1 MPLVTLS
8 NQIKNPVQIV
18 DIFEKNLGKATFGP
32 YYTHHT
38 VDCDQPYDV
47 DFSNVF
53 KALHSAVH
61 SKAPLL

>member
-32 YYTHHT
+32 
-38 VDCDQPYDV
+38 
-47 DFSNVF
+47 
-53 KALHSAVH
+53 
-61 SKAPLL
+61 

>member
-18 DIFEKNLGKATFGP
+18 DIFEKNSEKATFGP

-38 VDCDQPYDV
+38 VDC
-47 DFSNVF
+47 
-53 KALHSAVH
+53 
-61 SKAPLL
+61 KAPCVQYLLCIFNSLH